1 MEKGGILAVGGGNG
15 KDFYT
20 GSSLKRH
27 HSSKDIKLES
37 KSCSSLPGTR
47 GLQADGRANVKVM
60 IIEETARTAI

>member
-37 KSCSSLPGTR
+37 KSCSSLGQEDTR
-47 GLQADGRANVKVM
+47 QM
-60 IIEETARTAI
+60 EEQM